1 MAIAEGQEL
10 ALVTGAGR
18 GIGAAIADDLCAAG
32 YFVVGTA
39 TTTAGADAISASLG
53 AAGCGVVLDVGDNEQ
68 VVAVLKDIA
77 TEHGPITVLVN
88 NAGISK
94 DNLLPR
100 IKPDAWD
107 EMLSVNLSSI
117 YRTSQACL
125 RGMLKQRRGR
135 IINISSVVGLTGN
148 AGQTSY
154 AAAKA
159 GVGGFTKSL
168 AQEVGSRGIT
178 VNAIAPGYIQTDMT
192 GALSE
197 EQKAKITASIPLARL
212 GSPQDISAL
221 VVFLVSDQASYITGQ
236 TLSVNGG
243 MFMA

>member
-1 MAIAEGQEL
+1 MTVRQEV

-18 GIGAAIADDLCAAG
+18 GIGAAIATDLCAAG
-32 YFVVGTA
+32 YFVVGTS
-39 TTTAGADAISASLG
+39 TTSLGADAISVSLG
-53 AAGCGVVLDVGDNEQ
+53 SEGIGVVLDVGDRELVIK
-68 VVAVLKDIA
+68 VVKSIA
-77 TEHGPITVLVN
+77 TKYGSVSVLVN

-100 IKPDAWD
+100 IKSDDWE
-107 EMLSVNLSSI
+107 EMLSVNLSSV

-125 RGMLKQRRGR
+125 RGMLKQRRGC
-135 IINISSVVGLTGN
+135 IVNISSVVGLTGN
-148 AGQTSY
+148 VGQTSY

-159 GVGGFTKSL
+159 GISGFTKSL

-192 GALSE
+192 EALSE
-197 EQKAKITASIPLARL
+197 EQKAKIIANIPLVRL
-212 GSPQDISAL
+212 GTPQDISSL
-221 VVFLVSDQASYITGQ
+221 VAFLVSDQASYITGQ

-243 MFMA
+243 MFMG

>member
-1 MAIAEGQEL
+1 MAAGEGQEI

-18 GIGAAIADDLCAAG
+18 GIGEAIATDLCAAG
-32 YFVVGTA
+32 YFVIGTA
-39 TTTAGADAISASLG
+39 TTQAGANAISASLG
-53 AAGCGVVLDVGDNEQ
+53 SSGCGLVLDVSQSEQ
-68 VVAVLKDIA
+68 VTKVLKSIS
-77 TEHGPITVLVN
+77 TEYGPVTVLVN

-94 DNLLPR
+94 DNLLSR
-100 IKPDAWD
+100 VKPDDW
-107 EMLSVNLSSI
+107 EHMLSVNLSSV

-125 RGMLKQRRGR
+125 RGMLKQRQGR

-159 GVGGFTKSL
+159 GIAGFTKSL

-192 GALSE
+192 EALSE
-197 EQKAKITASIPLARL
+197 EQKSKITTNIPLARL
-212 GSPQDISAL
+212 GTPQDISAL
-221 VVFLVSDQASYITGQ
+221 VVFLVSDKASYITGQ

-243 MFMA
+243 LYMA

>member
-1 MAIAEGQEL
+1 MTAAQDI

-18 GIGAAIADDLCAAG
+18 GIGAAIAADLSTAG
-32 YFVVGTA
+32 YFVIGTA
-39 TTTAGADAISASLG
+39 TTQAGADAISARLG
-53 AAGCGVVLDVGDNEQ
+53 QAGRGLVLDVSDGELVKQ
-68 VVAVLKDIA
+68 ILKNIA
-77 TEHGPITVLVN
+77 AEHGTVTVLVN

-94 DNLLPR
+94 DNLLSR
-100 IKPDAWD
+100 IKPDDWD
-107 EMLSVNLSSI
+107 EMLSVNLSSV

-135 IINISSVVGLTGN
+135 IVNISSVVGLTGN

-159 GVGGFTKSL
+159 GIGGFTKSL

-192 GALSE
+192 DALNAS
-197 EQKAKITASIPLARL
+197 QQAKIINNIPLQRL
-212 GSPQDISAL
+212 GTPQDISAL

-243 MFMA
+243 LFMD

>member
-1 MAIAEGQEL
+1 MAIAEGQAL

-18 GIGAAIADDLCAAG
+18 GIGAAIVAELSAAG
-32 YFVVGTA
+32 YFVIGTA
-39 TTTAGADAISASLG
+39 TTQAGADIISTRLG
-53 AAGCGVVLDVGDNEQ
+53 DTGCGLVLDVSDGEGVKQ
-68 VVAVLKDIA
+68 VVKK
-77 TEHGPITVLVN
+77 ITAEYSHVSILVN
-88 NAGISK
+88 NAGISN

-100 IKPDAWD
+100 IKPDDWD
-107 EMLSVNLSSI
+107 EMLSVNLSSV

-125 RGMLKQRRGR
+125 RGMLKQRSGR

-159 GVGGFTKSL
+159 GISGFTRSL
-168 AQEVGSRGIT
+168 AREVGSRGIT

-197 EQKAKITASIPLARL
+197 EQKAKITANIPLARL
-212 GSPQDISAL
+212 GTAQDISSL
-221 VVFLVSDQASYITGQ
+221 VTFLASDQASYITGQ